1 MCFRGG
7 HDKGFP
13 PAWLYKP
20 RSFGSGAFSRRKATL
35 EYAPMG
41 ASPIKFGTSGW
52 RGLIAD
58 DFTFANVRLAVTAI
72 AEHVKT
78 KAQQPTIL
86 VGYDTRFYSEE
97 FSQLAV
103 DILQHHGIR
112 ALLCET
118 FTPTPAVA

>member
-13 PAWLYKP
+13 PARLYKP
-20 RSFGSGAFSRRKATL
+20 RSSGSGAFSRRKATL

-58 DFTFANVRLAVTAI
+58 DFTFANVRLAVAAI
-72 AEHVKT
+72 SGHVKSRG
-78 KAQQPTIL
+78 KCPVGL
-86 VGYDTRFYSEE
+86 VASDPRFYSE
-97 FSQLAV
+97 V
-103 DILQHHGIR
+103 
-112 ALLCET
+112 
-118 FTPTPAVA
+118 FTPLAAEVIESDGV

>member
-20 RSFGSGAFSRRKATL
+20 RSSGSGAFSRRKATL

-58 DFTFANVRLAVTAI
+58 DFTFVNVRLAVAAI
-72 AEHVKT
+72 SSHAESRAKSSGVFL
-78 KAQQPTIL
+78 ARRP
-86 VGYDTRFYSEE
+86 RFYPAELTRLAGGGSSEE
-97 FSQLAV
+97 RTTA
-103 DILQHHGIR
+103 
-112 ALLCET
+112 
-118 FTPTPAVA
+118 